1 MEITRLIDACG
12 EGSAC
17 PSSWDPFLCR
27 GKVWEAKH
35 RFFFFNFCGVYI
47 SNLGG
52 WGFIGNLRS
61 SLLRTSY
68 CSEMKLAACEVL
80 MLFWSKGSM

>member
-1 MEITRLIDACG
+1 MSLIMGPISVSG
-12 EGSAC
+12 ESVGSKA
-17 PSSWDPFLCR
+17 SFL
-27 GKVWEAKH
+27 
-35 RFFFFNFCGVYI
+35 FLNFCGVYI

-80 MLFWSKGSM
+80 

>member
-1 MEITRLIDACG
+1 MPVVKGQHVPHHGTHFCVGGKCG
-12 EGSAC
+12 KQSIV
-17 PSSWDPFLCR
+17 SFFL
-27 GKVWEAKH
+27 
-35 RFFFFNFCGVYI
+35 NFCGVYI

-68 CSEMKLAACEVL
+68 CSEMKLAVCEVL